1 MLPNL
6 MQLNVRDNE
15 ISDLAPLSKLRFLQK
30 LNLRGNAVKDLS
42 PLAQMTSL
50 TYLNIHSN
58 SDIGSIEPLKN
69 LINLNTVIMEDVPIR
84 DQMQVLAGLQ
94 QLRYLNMRYC
104 GVKDLTPIAQLAGL
118 EYLNLY
124 SNPEIPSIKPLQSLG
139 NLKTLILG
147 NIPIGNELDT
157 LENLTKLTY
166 LNLRNTD
173 LTDISPLARL
183 VNLEYLNLHS
193 NPEIKSILPLQ
204 SLTNLQTLIL
214 RNVPVG
220 KQIEIMGSFPNLRKL
235 NLQNSGI
242 TDIAVLS
249 DLMARGILQD
259 NPKQSVQASVDI
271 SDNPIP
277 RGPSDLYAD
286 LRPFWENITERQPL
300 NLPFYAALRAPDFS
314 KQAGFYEESFLLE
327 LSTDEPGASIYYTLD
342 GSEPTE
348 LSTVYTDP
356 ILIASRRG
364 EPDVY
369 SAIEAISKGW
379 KKPEGEVTKATV
391 VRAKVI
397 NRVLNQN
404 SETSTKTF
412 FVGTELKNRY
422 NLPVVSLVTDGKN
435 FFDDETGIYVLGEAY
450 DEQEAANLTEDE
462 RQTYANYNQ
471 SGRAWERPVSIELF
485 ETGGQPAFNQ
495 NGGVRIQG
503 GRTKRFPKKSLRF
516 YARSDYALQ
525 DFFEY
530 PLFGSQAK
538 ITGAHSAQVYK
549 MFLLRNSGQDWN
561 KSIFRDTFVQ
571 SLANQTRLDTQAGR
585 LAVVFLNGEYWGVY
599 TLQERY
605 DEYYLV
611 NHYGIEPGQAVIL
624 RQSGSLFRG
633 NPDDEKQYSEIA
645 DFMSKNSLS
654 DPKNYAYIQTRLDV
668 DNYIDYLIMEIFS
681 GNDDWPDNNIYL
693 WRMKTDQY
701 EPDAPYGQDGRWRWM
716 LFDMDFGFGL
726 KHGAEDY
733 KRNTFNVAQRTTWS
747 GFPFNHLME
756 NEEFKTTF
764 INRFADW
771 MNTQLLPARVISI
784 LDQTQAKLRPE
795 IEENFR
801 RWETKPNP
809 LEEWEEEVDSMRTFA
824 LMRPDAVR
832 QQIKDLFGLEE
843 GVAILTLKTDQEK
856 GYLRINSIDINS
868 STPGVYN
875 PDEWKGTYFRDV
887 PVTIT
892 AFPNPGFKF
901 TGWEEIVQ
909 NKSSNL
915 T

>member
-1 MLPNL
+1 MKSEIRKFLTWSAVFFTAGCWAYSLAARYTDIFFASKKDKIAIIGSLLIVSCLFSAWIFLVLLKPLIRTISKKPAVLSLGMGLLIVALTFSIIYKPPPFPEQHNLTITVTGKKNPLSEGSKVEVISLKTVSLPTRIYKRVPINQLWPEGNWHLTNEGFGILIINDQNFSASFDRFMQAGISIEFLTGPQEGITQLAWDGVEFTLDLYSLEPGYYSLEMSPALDWRNADLTRKILVAITFVSDFLGISVLVTVISLLIYHLFSVQKIKIRQPGLVLLCFALIVGLQFAVLKINKEVVFDNANLEAAIRETIKKQDGGIYQRQLLTLVKLDASGRKLTSLNGIEQLPNL
-6 MQLNVRDNE
+6 IQLNLRDNE
-15 ISDLAPLSKLRFLQK
+15 ISDLAPLRKLRFLQK
-30 LNLRGNAVKDLS
+30 LNLRSNAVKDLS

-242 TDIAVLS
+242 TDIGVLS

-369 SAIEAISKGW
+369 SAIEAIASDW
-379 KKPEGEVTKATV
+379 EAPDEEVYKSFI
-391 VRAKVI
+391 VRAKII
-397 NRVLNQN
+397 NRFSGLF
-404 SETSTKTF
+404 SATITHTY
-412 FVGTELKNRY
+412 FVDRNIKHRY
-422 NLPVVSLVTDGKN
+422 SLPIVSLVTDPKN
-435 FFDDETGIYVLGEAY
+435 FFDE
-450 DEQEAANLTEDE
+450 
-462 RQTYANYNQ
+462 
-471 SGRAWERPVSIELF
+471 
-485 ETGGQPAFNQ
+485 
-495 NGGVRIQG
+495 
-503 GRTKRFPKKSLRF
+503 
-516 YARSDYALQ
+516 
-525 DFFEY
+525 
-530 PLFGSQAK
+530 
-538 ITGAHSAQVYK
+538 
-549 MFLLRNSGQDWN
+549 
-561 KSIFRDTFVQ
+561 
-571 SLANQTRLDTQAGR
+571 
-585 LAVVFLNGEYWGVY
+585 
-599 TLQERY
+599 
-605 DEYYLV
+605 
-611 NHYGIEPGQAVIL
+611 
-624 RQSGSLFRG
+624 
-633 NPDDEKQYSEIA
+633 
-645 DFMSKNSLS
+645 
-654 DPKNYAYIQTRLDV
+654 
-668 DNYIDYLIMEIFS
+668 
-681 GNDDWPDNNIYL
+681 
-693 WRMKTDQY
+693 
-701 EPDAPYGQDGRWRWM
+701 
-716 LFDMDFGFGL
+716 
-726 KHGAEDY
+726 
-733 KRNTFNVAQRTTWS
+733 
-747 GFPFNHLME
+747 
-756 NEEFKTTF
+756 
-764 INRFADW
+764 
-771 MNTQLLPARVISI
+771 
-784 LDQTQAKLRPE
+784 
-795 IEENFR
+795 
-801 RWETKPNP
+801 
-809 LEEWEEEVDSMRTFA
+809 
-824 LMRPDAVR
+824 
-832 QQIKDLFGLEE
+832 
-843 GVAILTLKTDQEK
+843 
-856 GYLRINSIDINS
+856 
-868 STPGVYN
+868 
-875 PDEWKGTYFRDV
+875 
-887 PVTIT
+887 
-892 AFPNPGFKF
+892 
-901 TGWEEIVQ
+901 
-909 NKSSNL
+909 
-915 T
+915 